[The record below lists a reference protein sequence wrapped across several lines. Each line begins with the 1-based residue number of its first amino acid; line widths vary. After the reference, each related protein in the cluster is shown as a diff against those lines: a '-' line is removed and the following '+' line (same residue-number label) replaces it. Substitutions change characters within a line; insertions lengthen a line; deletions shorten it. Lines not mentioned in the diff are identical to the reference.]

1 MNFPFEVT
9 VYVQQRPHMRDENLE
24 YQMHSGKGLLHQ
36 IFDEEREDTS
46 VVSALYTDE
55 LQVYH
60 ETDLSEVAGY
70 DRLNLFKAVVL
81 YP

>member
-1 MNFPFEVT
+1 MKVKRLIEILNECDPDAEVIISEDPEGNS
-9 VYVQQRPHMRDENLE
+9 YGRLYENSIMQDA
-24 YQMHSGKGLLHQ
+24 Y
-36 IFDEEREDTS
+36 
-46 VVSALYTDE
+46 ALYTDE

-60 ETDLSEVAGY
+60 ETDLCEVAGY

>member
-1 MNFPFEVT
+1 MKVKQLIEILNSCDPDAEVIISEDPEGNG
-9 VYVQQRPHMRDENLE
+9 YGRLHENSIMRDA
-24 YQMHSGKGLLHQ
+24 Y
-36 IFDEEREDTS
+36 
-46 VVSALYTDE
+46 ALYTDE

-70 DRLNLFKAVVL
+70 DRLNLFKAIVL